1 MNVMIYCEPELK
13 EHIIKLYI
21 QDRRTYQSLSDEF
34 GFSPDVIRRWV
45 KKYRQNAQADA
56 ERAKQISDMEE
67 LRRLQQEVEELR
79 KENDF
84 LKKAA
89 AFFAKENK

>member
-1 MNVMIYCEPELK
+1 MIYCEPELK

-21 QDRRTYQSLSDEF
+21 QDGRTYQSLSDEF
-34 GFSPDVIRRWV
+34 GFSTDVIRRWV
-45 KKYRQNAQADA
+45 KKYRQNAKGRCRACKTDSGYGRAQAT
-56 ERAKQISDMEE
+56 AK
-67 LRRLQQEVEELR
+67 EVEELR

-89 AFFAKENK
+89 AFFAKESK

>member
-21 QDRRTYQSLSDEF
+21 QDGRTYQSLSDEF
-34 GFSPDVIRRWV
+34 GFSTDVIRRWV
-45 KKYRQNAQADA
+45 KKYRQSAKEDA
-56 ERAKQISDMEE
+56 EREKQIADMEE

>member
-1 MNVMIYCEPELK
+1 MIYCEPELK
-13 EHIIKLYI
+13 EQIIKLHI
-21 QDRRTYQSLSDEF
+21 QDGRTYQSLSDEF
-34 GFSPDVIRRWV
+34 GFSTNVIRRWV
-45 KKYRQNAQADA
+45 KNYKQAAKEDA
-56 ERAKQISDMEE
+56 DRARHIAEMEE
-67 LRRLQQEVEELR
+67 LRRMQKELEELR

>member
-1 MNVMIYCEPELK
+1 M
-13 EHIIKLYI
+13 
-21 QDRRTYQSLSDEF
+21 
-34 GFSPDVIRRWV
+34 G
-45 KKYRQNAQADA
+45 KKYRQSAQEDA
-56 ERAKQISDMEE
+56 ERARQLEEMEE
-67 LRRLQQEVEELR
+67 LRRLQKEVEELR